1 MCHVSIKPYAA
12 AVESGRRACTIG
24 ECSVVCSAAQS
35 QAYGTSIRSRFGGA
49 NLLVHFKAVHDCEE
63 RNFLV

>member
-1 MCHVSIKPYAA
+1 MCHVSIKPSAA
-12 AVESGRRACTIG
+12 AVESGPDGRVQSVS
-24 ECSVVCSAAQS
+24 SVVCSAAQS

-49 NLLVHFKAVHDCEE
+49 NLFVHFKTVHDCEE